1 MNDEEV
7 KHRRMMMMANEMYDE
22 SESRDGH
29 HHHHLNQ
36 QQYKPDIKMR
46 KREWLLIISFLKAI
60 QLLSTPIIDMRM
72 IKAADVRR

>member
-29 HHHHLNQ
+29 HHHLNQ

-60 QLLSTPIIDMRM
+60 RLLSTPIIDMRM